1 MLTRDRLTIFES
13 FQVDHTLPKHSSGEI
28 KKTLD
33 FVTQYMARKGGEINI
48 TQASGDW
55 DIMIFPDQDA
65 KATKK
70 LGLWRR
76 LGARLG
82 AWFRPRP
89 PALPAP
95 EMSVEEFFTNV
106 KNSAA
111 ELVIVKERAAGY
123 ERALQNALKAGQLAL
138 VEQLQLGLNAYKME
152 TQLVAMGLS
161 KYVTEESVV
170 QFYKQSEK
178 GLRLDWVRNF
188 ARQIPES
195 VVAVKSRADDLG
207 IFDNYV
213 VLHYDP
219 EAKAFAE
226 TEQEKADRIR
236 RERDPILFGVIKGK
250 RVLYFVGDWID
261 EYCDL
266 TLDEFAEVMGRD
278 TVHDLRSLPDPYRE
292 AASISAVRKA
302 PPAPPTLPGPPK
314 NVGS

>member
-13 FQVDHTLPKHSSGEI
+13 FQVDYRLPKHAE
-28 KKTLD
+28 KQEAMD
-33 FVTQYMARKGGEINI
+33 VVVQYMARKGGGEINI
-48 TQASGDW
+48 TQASADW
-55 DIMIFPDQDA
+55 DVMIFPHQDS
-65 KATKK
+65 KV
-70 LGLWRR
+70 GVWRR
-76 LGARLG
+76 LGAWL
-82 AWFRPRP
+82 RPKP
-89 PALPAP
+89 PAPAP
-95 EMSVEEFFTNV
+95 GMSVEEFFTNV

-111 ELVIVKERAAGY
+111 ELVIVRERAAGY
-123 ERALQNALKAGQLAL
+123 ERALQNALKAGQFAL

-161 KYVTEESVV
+161 KYIAEDTVV
-170 QFYKQSEK
+170 QFYKQSQK

-195 VVAVKSRADDLG
+195 VVAVKSRADELG

-219 EAKAFAE
+219 GAKAFAE
-226 TEQEKADRIR
+226 TEQERADRIR

-278 TVHDLRSLPDPYRE
+278 TVHDLRPLPDPYRE
-292 AASISAVRKA
+292 TPLTVRKL
-302 PPAPPTLPGPPK
+302 PPAPPTLPGAPK
-314 NVGS
+314 SVV